1 MIHWY
6 LSTLKLGESIRDSD
20 SEGKVS
26 DEEEENDDYEID
38 EFFVPHGHLSDDE
51 NNEEIEPVEIEE
63 MPDGQKKRKL
73 LTKEKLIIEERTKKL
88 KRLVPKQIGC
98 LFWQQ
103 DEFENKAKFAQFEK
117 YKVCFVN

>member
-1 MIHWY
+1 MI
-6 LSTLKLGESIRDSD
+6 GESIKDSD

-26 DEEEENDDYEID
+26 DEEDEIDDYELD

-51 NNEEIEPVEIEE
+51 NQEETEFVEVEE
-63 MPDGQKKRKL
+63 TPDGQKKRKL
-73 LTKEKLIIEERTKKL
+73 LTKEKIIMEERTKKL
-88 KRLVPKQIGC
+88 KRLVPRAVGC

-103 DEFENKAKFAQFEK
+103 DEFENRAKFSQFEK